1 MRRENQ
7 LIIRTA
13 PRLHSQEH
21 SSGGCLEHGHP
32 TLLQLSK
39 RPILRAD
46 IKPVY
51 GGTHHKKRSD
61 NSHGQSLVTNRSMLS
76 ECSRKY
82 VVAGQPP
89 LVSPGEG
96 GDRTR
101 GNKSCQLEPIIVLFE
116 LRSAAADSH
125 RSAPRLSRVFW
136 AGFP

>member
-32 TLLQLSK
+32 TLLQLSR

-51 GGTHHKKRSD
+51 GGIHHKKRLD
-61 NSHGQSLVTNRSMLS
+61 NSMERLYMETQVGLKTTALTLFLNLFFHFLPAAALCDDFSLV
-76 ECSRKY
+76 
-82 VVAGQPP
+82 
-89 LVSPGEG
+89 
-96 GDRTR
+96 
-101 GNKSCQLEPIIVLFE
+101 
-116 LRSAAADSH
+116 DS
-125 RSAPRLSRVFW
+125 VET
-136 AGFP
+136 